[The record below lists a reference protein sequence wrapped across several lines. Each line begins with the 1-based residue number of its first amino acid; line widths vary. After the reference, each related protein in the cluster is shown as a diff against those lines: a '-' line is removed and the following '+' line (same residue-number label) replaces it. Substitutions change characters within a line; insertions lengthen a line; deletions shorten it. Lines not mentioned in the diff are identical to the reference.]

1 MPANVVDYSDPRV
14 QRWNG
19 IMFRKFRFDPIRT
32 LPIRREYVDAPR
44 AIDGLRGLL
53 CNDNLALAMWE
64 AL

>member
-1 MPANVVDYSDPRV
+1 MPANWHDPSDHRVV
-14 QRWNG
+14 RWNG
-19 IMFRKFRFDPIRT
+19 LVVKRFKREEIRT

-44 AIDGLRGLL
+44 AIDGLVGLL